1 MSLETA
7 APDSAPVSNE
17 PLSSEGLAGLFKAE
31 LDAETPSNTETPAA
45 PVEAAAETES
55 DLLPELPESG
65 LELDTAD
72 AEQQDGPETDPA
84 TAAIVAPSGMSAAD
98 KAVFDQLP
106 PETKAWIAKRE
117 SETRADYTK
126 KTQAVA
132 EQRKSFE
139 AATTQV
145 LEKIKAYDERLS
157 QFTTQRL
164 QPPDPALRQT
174 DPVGY
179 EEQLAQY
186 VYQKDVQDQ
195 LIAEQTRV
203 RGEAARIEQANQQ
216 QFWREQQQELER
228 LDPHLAAST
237 PEGKAARKAVADY
250 GRSLGYT
257 DEQLSMARASDFVT
271 LSKAMKYDAA
281 MKAKA
286 NAKPVV
292 NPAPKVMAPGPAK
305 AGVRTSHLASAVR
318 TFTENP
324 NPTRA
329 DLARAFAAELASER

>member
-1 MSLETA
+1 M
-7 APDSAPVSNE
+7 
-17 PLSSEGLAGLFKAE
+17 SSETQVAESFGHDDMAAGFLAE
-31 LDAETPSNTETPAA
+31 LNAESGVETVETPSNTETPAA
-45 PVEAAAETES
+45 PEVAAAETPSETVQEQ
-55 DLLPELPESG
+55 PELGTEQEPVE
-65 LELDTAD
+65 

-98 KAVFDQLP
+98 KAVFDALP
-106 PETKAWIAKRE
+106 PEAKAWIAKRE
-117 SETRADYTK
+117 SESRADYTK

-145 LEKIKAYDERLS
+145 LETIKAYDARLS
-157 QFTTQRL
+157 QFTTHAL

-186 VYQKDVQDQ
+186 VHDKHFQDQ
-195 LIAEQTRV
+195 AIAEQNRV
-203 RGEAARIEQANQQ
+203 RGEAARIEQGQRQ
-216 QFWREQQQELER
+216 QFWKEQQEELER
-228 LDPHLAAST
+228 LDPALAANT
-237 PEGKAARKAVADY
+237 PEGKAARKSVADY
-250 GRSLGYT
+250 GRSQGYS
-257 DEQLSMARASDFVT
+257 DEQLSMARASDFLI
-271 LSKAMKYDAA
+271 LSKAMKYDRA
-281 MKAKA
+281 MEQKSK
-286 NAKPVV
+286 AKPVV
-292 NPAPKVMAPGPAK
+292 HPAPKVMAPGPAK

-324 NPTRA
+324 NPSRA